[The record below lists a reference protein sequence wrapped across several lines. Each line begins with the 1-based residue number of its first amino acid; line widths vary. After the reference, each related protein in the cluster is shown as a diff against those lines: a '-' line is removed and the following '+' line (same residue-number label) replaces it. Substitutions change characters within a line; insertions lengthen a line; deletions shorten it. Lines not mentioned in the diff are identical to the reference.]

1 MLQVVEELQMATEKE
16 LDFIEEMNNILKF
29 SKNNENVK
37 FIKSPRVYS
46 EYCSDKILVME
57 YISGI
62 KIDNIK
68 KN

>member
-37 FIKSPRVYS
+37 FIKSP
-46 EYCSDKILVME
+46 LE
-57 YISGI
+57 YIVNTVVINFSYGI
-62 KIDNIK
+62 YFWD
-68 KN
+68 